1 MPIVREKNF
10 KNCADGRVKKEYLL
24 SGPFSKETAR
34 SLSSFGSVN
43 IMEFLPKPLFT
54 LVRPPALNMRAV
66 LGENMLEIWY
76 EPADLPASEPAIYR
90 LLEEDTPSPERS

>member
-24 SGPFSKETAR
+24 QESFSKETAHL
-34 SLSSFGSVN
+34 LSSFGSVN

-54 LVRPPALNMRAV
+54 LVHPPALNMRAV
-66 LGENMLEIWY
+66 LGEKTIEIWY
-76 EPADLPASEPAIYR
+76 EPADLPVFEPLIFR
-90 LLEEDTPSPERS
+90 LLAEETSPTE